1 MNVHLTKRWIDLL
14 RFQPEQ
20 GMGYQ
25 IVDFTLDNGA
35 CVRDVV
41 VLNSELAKWPDEAV
55 AFEPD
60 RIRTI
65 TASRR

>member
-1 MNVHLTKRWIDLL
+1 MNVHLTKRRIDFL
-14 RFQPEQ
+14 RSQPEQ

-25 IVDFTLDNGA
+25 IVDFTLDNGT

-41 VLNSELAKWPDEAV
+41 VINAELAKWPDEAV

-65 TASRR
+65 TASRP